1 MNNYLLD
8 SDILIWCLRKR
19 EDTVSL
25 VQALNDEGTLGC
37 SAACIVEIQAGAK
50 PHEVKR
56 TSLLLDAFRVY
67 PLDRSVAH
75 LAGKYLREHRM
86 KGITLDFVD
95 SVVAATAVLNDLI
108 LVTYNTKHYPMS
120 EIRLYQK

>member
-25 VQALNDEGTLGC
+25 VQGLNEEGSLGC

-50 PHEVKR
+50 SHEVKK
-56 TSLLLDAFRVY
+56 TSLLLDALRVY
-67 PLDRSVAH
+67 LMDRSIAN
-75 LAGKYLREHRM
+75 LAGKYLREHRL
-86 KGITLDFVD
+86 KGVTLDFVD
-95 SVVAATAVLNDLI
+95 SVVAATAVLNNLI

-120 EIRLYQK
+120 EVRLYQS